1 MQEKKKNQ
9 IHKAKALKINKMM
22 WETVFYELKANVN
35 IDLKNKFYFTIL
47 FSNKVLQKWDS
58 MLA

>member
-1 MQEKKKNQ
+1 MQEKKNNQ

-22 WETVFYELKANVN
+22 WETVFSELKANLN

-47 FSNKVLQKWDS
+47 FLNKVLQKWDS